1 MGKNSYSGK
10 LVKLN
15 LEELQMNVK
24 VLGYNVLILPDEKE
38 TQSRGGIIIPD
49 TAKRKAMN
57 GVVVGIGTG
66 KVLESGAFYEVR
78 GVSIGDRVSFRRNI
92 PIEEIELEGK
102 VHFLINADGVILKYP
117 PTEKK

>member
-1 MGKNSYSGK
+1 MTKNSYSGK

-15 LEELQMNVK
+15 LENLEMNVK

-38 TQSRGGIIIPD
+38 TQSRGGILIPD

-57 GVVVGIGTG
+57 GVVVGVGTG
-66 KVLESGAFYEVR
+66 KLLESGAICEVR
-78 GVSIGDRVSFRRNI
+78 GIFIGDRVSFRRNI

-102 VHFLINADGVILKYP
+102 VHFLINADGVILKHFS
-117 PTEKK
+117 TEKK